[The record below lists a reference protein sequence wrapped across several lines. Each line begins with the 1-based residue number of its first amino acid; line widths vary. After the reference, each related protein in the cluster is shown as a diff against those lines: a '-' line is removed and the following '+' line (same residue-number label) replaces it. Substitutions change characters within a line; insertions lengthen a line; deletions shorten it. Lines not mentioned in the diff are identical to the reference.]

1 MEHMEHSSTKKS
13 PLEIERK
20 WMVTGWPDSGLS
32 LPLLKEES
40 MRQGYLC
47 TEPTVRIREETKTGE
62 EPRFILCF
70 KSRGNGLSRKETEF
84 PIARENFEQLED
96 IIGLPLV
103 PKLRRTY
110 LLPDGHHLE
119 VNAVDEGAPTAFFY
133 AEVEFSSE
141 EEANHF
147 SPVAVGL
154 TDYLTDDVTHTPGM
168 SMGAYWQKVRLE
180 KHFHFFPVLP

>member
-1 MEHMEHSSTKKS
+1 MNSNSDSCSVPKS

-20 WMVTGWPDSGLS
+20 WMVNGWPEESLS
-32 LPLLKEES
+32 LPVLKIES

-47 TEPTVRIREETKTGE
+47 TEPTVRIREEIKTGE
-62 EPRFILCF
+62 APRYILCF

-84 PIARENFEQLED
+84 PIAREHFEQLED
-96 IIGLPLV
+96 IIGLPLI
-103 PKLRRTY
+103 PKIRKTF

-141 EEANHF
+141 EEANRF
-147 SPVAVGL
+147 CPEKVGL
-154 TDYLTDDVTHTPGM
+154 AGYLSDDVTHTPGM
-168 SMGAYWQKVRLE
+168 SMGAYWQKVRLS
-180 KHFHFFPVLP
+180 HS